1 MRPDTLQRRAAPM
14 DGAEALQ
21 DGPAAG
27 RGREDISKGNRAM
40 SRIHMI
46 RHGRPASTWGDADP
60 DPGLDAT
67 GAEQAKAA
75 AVALLALPL
84 SERPTRVVSSPLR
97 RCRETAQPLADALGV
112 AVEIEPR
119 VGEIPTPT
127 ALSDDA
133 RPDWLRRAFG
143 GKWSEIQGDRDY
155 VAWTREVA
163 QGVAS
168 HPGAAVFSHFVALNA
183 AVSAATGGE
192 AVAAFRPDHA
202 SVTVFDLVDG
212 ALLLVEKGREASTQ
226 VL

>member
-1 MRPDTLQRRAAPM
+1 M
-14 DGAEALQ
+14 G
-21 DGPAAG
+21 
-27 RGREDISKGNRAM
+27 
-40 SRIHMI
+40 RIHMI
-46 RHGRPASTWGDADP
+46 RHGRPASTWGDADQ

-67 GAEQAKAA
+67 GAEQAR
-75 AVALLALPL
+75 AVAETLLALPAD
-84 SERPTRVVSSPLR
+84 ERPTRVVSSPLR

-112 AVEIEPR
+112 AVEIDPR
-119 VGEIPTPT
+119 VGEIPTPA
-127 ALSDDA
+127 ALAAEA
-133 RPDWLRRAFG
+133 RPGWLRQAFQG
-143 GKWSEIQGDRDY
+143 RWSEIQGDLDY

-192 AVAAFRPDHA
+192 AVAAFRPDHV

-212 ALLLVEKGREASTQ
+212 ALILVDKGREASTQ